1 VKFFVCAISTILLSS
16 CATVQTAP
24 VSPVSLVLQ
33 GVRFYFSSTIPAEIP
48 VEAVGTGSTREKA
61 IDNAL
66 IAAVQQAIG
75 VLVVSD
81 VTVESNK
88 VVRDI
93 AINYA
98 SGVVKEYSVKQ
109 CTDTT
114 RIQCTIKAKVSP
126 FAFQQKLLASASVTK
141 IDGENLYGQY
151 LTSRNA
157 IIQRYRV
164 TEYFFSRIRT
174 QGIQA
179 KLIRFEVQPTISGKV
194 PIYIEYSIRM
204 NPSYKKTLIELLE
217 KLQEDTGAKP
227 NIWTGERQD
236 TARGVSP
243 HTVYIQWGPTGFL
256 QNRVWVHTYDRSFAV
271 MMQNY
276 QYQEISIKINELG
289 ICDKVSHDDIFK
301 IDWYGLTRRGT
312 IEIDP
317 EKLKGVKQVTLEA
330 GC

>member
-1 VKFFVCAISTILLSS
+1 MKFFVCAISTILLSS

-48 VEAVGTGSTREKA
+48 VEAVGTGPTREKA

-114 RIQCTIKAKVSP
+114 RIQCTINAKVSP

-194 PIYIEYSIRM
+194 RYR
-204 NPSYKKTLIELLE
+204 
-217 KLQEDTGAKP
+217 
-227 NIWTGERQD
+227 
-236 TARGVSP
+236 
-243 HTVYIQWGPTGFL
+243 
-256 QNRVWVHTYDRSFAV
+256 
-271 MMQNY
+271 
-276 QYQEISIKINELG
+276 
-289 ICDKVSHDDIFK
+289 
-301 IDWYGLTRRGT
+301 
-312 IEIDP
+312 
-317 EKLKGVKQVTLEA
+317 
-330 GC
+330 

>member
-1 VKFFVCAISTILLSS
+1 MKVFVFVIASILLSC
-16 CATVQTAP
+16 CATVQTAS

-48 VEAVGTGSTREKA
+48 VEAVGTGPTREKA
-61 IDNAL
+61 VDNAL

-109 CTDTT
+109 CTDTA
-114 RIQCTIKAKVSP
+114 RIQCTINAKVSP

-194 PIYIEYSIRM
+194 PIYFEYSIRF
-204 NPSYKKTLIELLE
+204 NPEYKRLLIEFLE

-227 NIWTGERQD
+227 NIWTGKQPE

-243 HTVYIQWGPTGFL
+243 HTVYIQWGPTGIF
-256 QNRVWVHTYDRSFAV
+256 QNRVWVHTYERAFAV

-276 QYQEISIKINELG
+276 QFQEIPIKIKELG
-289 ICDKVSHDDIFK
+289 ICERVSHSGIFT
-301 IDWYGLTRRGT
+301 IDWYELTRRGT

-317 EKLKGVKQVTLEA
+317 EKLKGVKQLTLEA

>member
-1 VKFFVCAISTILLSS
+1 MKVIVFVIATLLLNS
-16 CATVQTAP
+16 CATVKNTP
-24 VSPVSLVLQ
+24 VSSVSLALQ
-33 GVRFYFSSTIPAEIP
+33 GVRFYFSSNVPAEIP
-48 VEAVGTGSTREKA
+48 VEAVGTGPTREKA

-75 VLVVSD
+75 VLIVSD
-81 VTVESNK
+81 ITVESNK
-88 VVRDI
+88 VLRDI

-98 SGVVKEYSVKQ
+98 SGVVREYSVKQ
-109 CTDTT
+109 CTDTI
-114 RIQCTIKAKVSP
+114 RVQCTINAKVSP
-126 FAFQQKLLASASVTK
+126 FVFQQNLQESASVTK

-271 MMQNY
+271 MMQNF

-317 EKLKGVKQVTLEA
+317 EKLKGVKQLTLEA

>member
-1 VKFFVCAISTILLSS
+1 MKVFVFVIASILLSS

-48 VEAVGTGSTREKA
+48 VEAVGTGPTREKA

-109 CTDTT
+109 CTDTA
-114 RIQCTIKAKVSP
+114 RIQCTINAKVSP

-194 PIYIEYSIRM
+194 PIYFEYSIRF
-204 NPSYKKTLIELLE
+204 NPEYKRLLIEFLE

-227 NIWTGERQD
+227 NVWTGKQLE

-243 HTVYIQWGPTGFL
+243 HTVYIQWAPTGFL
-256 QNRVWVHTYDRSFAV
+256 ENRVWIHTYDYNYAK
-271 MMQNY
+271 MMGKYGHSDIFIN
-276 QYQEISIKINELG
+276 IKELG
-289 ICDKVSHDDIFK
+289 ICDRVSHDGIFT

-312 IEIDP
+312 IEVDP
-317 EKLKGVKQVTLEA
+317 EKLKGVKQLTLEA

>member
-1 VKFFVCAISTILLSS
+1 VKVLVCAFSTILLCS
-16 CATVQTAP
+16 CATFQTAP
-24 VSPVSLVLQ
+24 VSPISLVLQ

-48 VEAVGTGSTREKA
+48 VEAVGTGPTREKA

-109 CTDTT
+109 CTDSM
-114 RIQCTIKAKVSP
+114 RLQCTINAKVSP

-141 IDGENLYGQY
+141 IDGEHLYGQY

-157 IIQRYRV
+157 IIQRYRI

-174 QGIQA
+174 QGLQA
-179 KLIRFEVQPTISGKV
+179 KLIRFEVPPSTKNKV

-204 NPSYKKTLIELLE
+204 NPQYKKTLIELLE
-217 KLQEDTGAKP
+217 KLQSDTGAGP
-227 NIWTGERQD
+227 NVWTGKWREP
-236 TARGVSP
+236 AKGVDP
-243 HTVYIQWGPTGFL
+243 YTVYIQWGPTGFL
-256 QNRVWVHTYDRSFAV
+256 QNRVWINTYDY
-271 MMQNY
+271 NY
-276 QYQEISIKINELG
+276 AQMIRNYEYSDIFINIKELG
-289 ICDKVSHDDIFK
+289 ICDRVSQDGIFT

-312 IEIDP
+312 IEVDP
-317 EKLKGVKQVTLEA
+317 EKLKGVKQLTLEA

>member
-1 VKFFVCAISTILLSS
+1 MKFFVCAISTILLSS

-48 VEAVGTGSTREKA
+48 VEAVGTGPTREKA

-114 RIQCTIKAKVSP
+114 
-126 FAFQQKLLASASVTK
+126 ASVTK

-276 QYQEISIKINELG
+276 QYQEISIKIKELG

-317 EKLKGVKQVTLEA
+317 EKLKGVKQLTLEA

>member
-1 VKFFVCAISTILLSS
+1 MKVIVFAIATLLLNS
-16 CATVQTAP
+16 CATVKNTPA
-24 VSPVSLVLQ
+24 SPVSLVLQ
-33 GVRFYFSSTIPAEIP
+33 GVRFYFSSNVPAEIP
-48 VEAVGTGSTREKA
+48 VEAVGTGPTREKA

-81 VTVESNK
+81 ITVESSK
-88 VVRDI
+88 VVREI

-98 SGVVKEYSVKQ
+98 SGVVRQYAIKQ
-109 CTDTT
+109 CTDTI
-114 RIQCTIKAKVSP
+114 RVQCTINAKVSP
-126 FAFQQKLLASASVTK
+126 FVFQQNLQASASVTK

-151 LTSRNA
+151 LTSRNT

-194 PIYIEYSIRM
+194 PIYFEYSIRF
-204 NPSYKKTLIELLE
+204 NPEYKRLLIEFLE

-227 NIWTGERQD
+227 NIWTGKQPE

-243 HTVYIQWGPTGFL
+243 HTVYIQWGPTGIF
-256 QNRVWVHTYDRSFAV
+256 QNRVWVHTYERAFAV

-276 QYQEISIKINELG
+276 QFQEIPIKIKELG
-289 ICDKVSHDDIFK
+289 ICERVSHSGIFT
-301 IDWYGLTRRGT
+301 IDWYELTRRGT

-317 EKLKGVKQVTLEA
+317 EKLKGVKQLTLEA